1 LPANLPPQAQALW
14 VKAQDAKTP
23 EEKLERLQEF
33 LSAIPAHKGTEKLRH
48 QVRHQVAE
56 LREELDEARRRR
68 KGSGFSYLIEKEGA
82 AQVCLVGLPDAGKT
96 HLLTRLTG
104 VSAAS
109 TDVPFETSKPQPG
122 MLRYEDVLIQ
132 IVDTPSLSA
141 AGGQHTARA
150 TASAR
155 NADVLVIV
163 VDGSRPIASGLDE
176 LFAILGAHR
185 IYLRPTVAS
194 VKVERRSTGGIQVVG
209 QTYSG
214 ASLDEIS
221 RLLREYGVMS
231 ALVTFT
237 GRADIADVEAAI
249 LHGSVFKPSIAVVTK
264 LESIEAETRAHTLSE
279 LANRLKP
286 IPVIP
291 ADAPDLVPRV
301 GAELFRA
308 SGVIRI
314 YTKRLNQKERS
325 QKPMIMRRG
334 STVLDAVRLVHSS
347 LISTFQYAK
356 VWGESVKYQGSRV
369 GLDHELKDRDIVEI
383 HA

>member
-1 LPANLPPQAQALW
+1 M
-14 VKAQDAKTP
+14 
-23 EEKLERLQEF
+23 
-33 LSAIPAHKGTEKLRH
+33 
-48 QVRHQVAE
+48 AE